1 MAVGR
6 PKADRQLAHCREEGL
21 SCEACIRNSAT
32 DLARI
37 ASGLNA
43 GVTRQLFFTMYAD
56 PTCQPMVGVFVRILQ
71 TESSRKPVTPE
82 IPMMAFQAVA

>member
-32 DLARI
+32 NLARI
-37 ASGLNA
+37 SSGLSSSLS
-43 GVTRQLFFTMYAD
+43 RQLFFTMYAE
-56 PTCQPMVGVFVRILQ
+56 PACQPMVGAFVRILHGESTRKQ
-71 TESSRKPVTPE
+71 TVPE
-82 IPMMAFQAVA
+82 MPLTALQAVA